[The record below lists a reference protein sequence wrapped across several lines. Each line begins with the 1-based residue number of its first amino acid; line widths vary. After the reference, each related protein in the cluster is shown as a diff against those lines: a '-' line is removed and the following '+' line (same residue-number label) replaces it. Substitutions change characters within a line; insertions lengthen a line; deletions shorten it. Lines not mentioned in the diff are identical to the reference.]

1 MLNPNVT
8 FPTIVLRYPG
18 GGGSMR
24 PPPVNFVVGHNC
36 SSPPPQ
42 NIGRLGGPTGVGG
55 RSQLHTTIATAPS
68 VARNVTSLRLNMTL
82 ASGCCGLANAFP
94 KQPQCH
100 RTRRADV
107 VAFRG
112 TRKNRRDS
120 AAGRAHCSRALR
132 RCVAHQNLSRTPL
145 EPVARAP
152 QSAASARR
160 RTPPLVRRACLVA
173 RHDSGP
179 GFAD

>member
-55 RSQLHTTIATAPS
+55 RSQLHTTSATAPS
-68 VARNVTSLRLNMTL
+68 VARNVTSLCLNMTL
-82 ASGCCGLANAFP
+82 ASECCGLANALDR
-94 KQPQCH
+94 KS
-100 RTRRADV
+100 TRL
-107 VAFRG
+107 
-112 TRKNRRDS
+112 NS
-120 AAGRAHCSRALR
+120 SH
-132 RCVAHQNLSRTPL
+132 
-145 EPVARAP
+145 
-152 QSAASARR
+152 
-160 RTPPLVRRACLVA
+160 LVISYAVFCLKKKKKY
-173 RHDSGP
+173 
-179 GFAD
+179 